1 MAKRAKAADKP
12 AADAHG
18 SGKALGPKEGKRP
31 RPALP
36 AQQSSP
42 KRGGRPIVA
51 IVGRPNVGKSALF
64 NRLTRSK
71 IAIVEDIA
79 GVTRDRLYADA
90 TAYGMSYVLVDTGG
104 FDPDSDDPMTQG
116 IASQVQIALEE
127 ADAVVC
133 VMDGS
138 QPPLPADREAVKL
151 LRRSQLPVIYVAN
164 KIDNANAGLIAKDLY
179 RLGIDDVLEISAL
192 HGHGVGDL
200 EERLVGVLPRREQE
214 DDGLEEGRPSRVAI
228 IGRPNAGK
236 SSLVNRLLGQE
247 RQLVDDR
254 PGTTVDAVDAL
265 YEGDGG
271 DPLILVDTAGI
282 RRKRSVD
289 RGLEMLA
296 VMQAIHA
303 IERSHAVVLMIDA
316 TAGASE
322 QDAKIAGL
330 ALDRGRAIVIA
341 LNKMD
346 ALDGEGRERAIQQAR
361 DTFTFA
367 PWAPLMRL
375 SVKSGRGVASLI
387 STVREVTK
395 NHRKRVTTGELNRFF
410 EEVLEHHPPPT
421 QSGRAIRLYFVTQA
435 TVAPPAFV
443 ISTNFPDKVHF
454 SYQRYVS
461 NQIRERF
468 GFEGTPLRV
477 HYRPRNKRERA

>member
-1 MAKRAKAADKP
+1 VAKNKAAAKPGQEKKGDK
-12 AADAHG
+12 AE
-18 SGKALGPKEGKRP
+18 SKKRHP
-31 RPALP
+31 PLA
-36 AQQSSP
+36 AQQNAH
-42 KRGGRPIVA
+42 KRSGRPIVA

-71 IAIVEDIA
+71 LAIVEDIA

-90 TAYGMSYVLVDTGG
+90 DAYGVSYVLVDTGG
-104 FDPDSDDPMTQG
+104 FDPESEDPMTQG

-127 ADAVVC
+127 ADAVIC

-138 QPPLPADREAVKL
+138 LPPLPADREAVGL

-164 KIDNANAGLIAKDLY
+164 KIDNANAGLLSNDLY
-179 RLGIDDVLEISAL
+179 RLGIDELLEVSAL

-200 EERLVGVLPRREQE
+200 EERLVRLLPRREQE
-214 DDGLEEGRPSRVAI
+214 ETPEEGRPPRIAI

-236 SSLVNRLLGQE
+236 SSLVNRLLGEE

-265 YEGDGG
+265 YDRDGG

-296 VMQAIHA
+296 VMQAINA
-303 IERSHAVVLMIDA
+303 IERSHAVILMIDA
-316 TAGASE
+316 TIGASE

-346 ALDGEGRERAIQQAR
+346 ALDGEGRDKAIKHAR
-361 DTFTFA
+361 EIFAFA
-367 PWAPLMRL
+367 PWAQLARV
-375 SVKSGRGVASLI
+375 SVKSGRGVGGLI
-387 STVREVTK
+387 TAAREATK
-395 NHRKRVTTGELNRFF
+395 SHRKRISTGELNRFF
-410 EEVLEHHPPPT
+410 EEVLERHPPPT
-421 QSGRAIRLYFVTQA
+421 QGGKAIRLYFVTQA
-435 TVAPPAFV
+435 TVAPPTFV
-443 ISTNFPDKVHF
+443 ISTNYPDKVHW

-477 HYRPRNKRERA
+477 HYRPKNKKDAEP

>member
-1 MAKRAKAADKP
+1 MAKKKGAPP
-12 AADAHG
+12 A
-18 SGKALGPKEGKRP
+18 
-31 RPALP
+31 
-36 AQQSSP
+36 AQQSAP

-64 NRLTRSK
+64 NRLSRSRL
-71 IAIVEDIA
+71 AIVEDIA

-90 TAYGMSYVLVDTGG
+90 DAFGTSYVLVDTGG

-127 ADAVVC
+127 ADAVIC
-133 VMDGS
+133 VLDGT
-138 QPPLPADREAVKL
+138 QPPLPADREAVNL
-151 LRRSQLPVIYVAN
+151 LRRAELPIVYVAN
-164 KIDNANAGLIAKDLY
+164 KIDRPGTGAVAAELY
-179 RLGIDDVLEISAL
+179 RLGIGELMEVSAL
-192 HGHGVGDL
+192 HGHGIGDL
-200 EERLVGVLPRREQE
+200 EERLVQIMPERAHDEAP
-214 DDGLEEGRPSRVAI
+214 EEGRPPRIAI

-236 SSLVNRLLGQE
+236 SSLVNRLLGEQ

-265 YEGDGG
+265 YAPEGA
-271 DPLILVDTAGI
+271 DPLVLVDTAGI
-282 RRKRSVD
+282 RRKRSVE

-296 VMQAIHA
+296 VMQAINA
-303 IERSHAVVLMIDA
+303 IERSHCVILMIDA

-330 ALDRGRAIVIA
+330 ALDRGRALVIG

-346 ALDGEGRERAIQQAR
+346 ALDAEGRAKAFEQAR
-361 DTFTFA
+361 ELFLFA
-367 PWAPLMRL
+367 PWAPIMRV
-375 SVKSGRGVASLI
+375 SVKSGRGVQNLI
-387 STVREVTK
+387 GKVREVTK
-395 NHRKRVTTGELNRFF
+395 NHKKRVTTGELNRFF

-421 QSGRAIRLYFVTQA
+421 QSGKAVRLYFITQA
-435 TVAPPAFV
+435 AFAPPTFV
-443 ISTNFPDKVHF
+443 VSANYPDKVHF

-468 GFEGTPLRV
+468 GFEGTPLRI
-477 HYRPRNKRERA
+477 HYRPKTKREREDG

>member
-1 MAKRAKAADKP
+1 VAKNKSAAKA
-12 AADAHG
+12 
-18 SGKALGPKEGKRP
+18 SEGKKSEGKKSASKRKHAP
-31 RPALP
+31 FAW
-36 AQQSSP
+36 QQNAH
-42 KRGGRPIVA
+42 KRTGRPIVA

-64 NRLTRSK
+64 NRLTRSR

-90 TAYGMSYVLVDTGG
+90 DAFGLSYVLVDTGG
-104 FDPDSDDPMTQG
+104 FDPESEDPMTQG
-116 IASQVQIALEE
+116 IALQVQVALEE
-127 ADAVVC
+127 ADAVIC

-138 QPPLPADREAVKL
+138 LPPLPADREAVSL

-164 KIDNANAGLIAKDLY
+164 KIDNANAGHVSNDLY
-179 RLGIDDVLEISAL
+179 RLGIDELLEVSAL

-200 EERLVGVLPRREQE
+200 EERLVKVLPRREPE
-214 DDGLEEGRPSRVAI
+214 EETPEEGRPPRIAI

-236 SSLVNRLLGQE
+236 SSLVNRLLGEQ

-265 YEGDGG
+265 YHPEGS

-296 VMQAIHA
+296 VMQAINA
-303 IERSHAVVLMIDA
+303 IERSHTVILMIDA

-322 QDAKIAGL
+322 QDTKIAGL

-346 ALDGEGRERAIQQAR
+346 ALDGEGREKAILQAR
-361 DTFTFA
+361 ELFSFA
-367 PWAPLMRL
+367 PWAPIARV
-375 SVKSGRGVASLI
+375 SVKSGRGVTSLI
-387 STVREVTK
+387 TTAREVTT
-395 NHRKRVTTGELNRFF
+395 NHRKRIATGELNRFF
-410 EEVLEHHPPPT
+410 EEVLERHPPPT
-421 QSGRAIRLYFVTQA
+421 QSGKAIRLYFVTQA
-435 TVAPPAFV
+435 MVAPPTFV
-443 ISTNFPDKVHF
+443 VSTNFPDNVHW

-477 HYRPRNKRERA
+477 HYRPKNKKERDE